1 MIIVFFCILIVL
13 IIISVKIGISFEI
26 NKKDNVKTI
35 LYIKI
40 LKDLKIYSK
49 PLILK
54 KMKAKIKQKDF
65 KNIDN
70 IHFIKEILKKII
82 IKKFRLIIELNN
94 DNIILNTYI
103 TAIIASLIETLRLI
117 KKTDNIEYKITTRE
131 KSKLILDLK
140 LEIYIIE
147 ILRSIIKCI
156 DFRKKEIIYNNK

>member
-156 DFRKKEIIYNNK
+156 DFQKKEIIYNNK